1 MSEMQNVTLRM
12 PIELKFRLENEA
24 KQQGMSFEDLANYL
38 MVAQLRQIEIL
49 SGLESKRAKKSLAD
63 LKVKVN
69 KILDGVPKREDVP
82 DWDSFE

>member
-1 MSEMQNVTLRM
+1 MSEMQTVTLRM
-12 PIELKFRLENEA
+12 PVELKFLLENEA
-24 KQQGMSFEDLANYL
+24 KQQGISFEELANYL

-49 SGLESKRAKKSLAD
+49 SVESRRAKKSLAD
-63 LKVKVN
+63 LKLKVN